1 MTARHLLPFVLA
13 GSMAVVAVS
22 LAFVFSAREGI
33 ARSEAAAIEAKR
45 DAAADELRAAE
56 EQKASEEV
64 ARQKAESE
72 ARAAEANAKAQ
83 EEAARMAEEQTE
95 QKALDLERK
104 KEERLAKEAEMKAAE
119 AARETARLQLE
130 AARLTNEV
138 AKTTLERVQREHE
151 TAAFALE
158 AKRLEAEK
166 VLKEAELRATNVADL
181 VQWERDLIDLARELK
196 EREDALTPEKTIADL
211 VWLPDETTEID
222 ENGRLRSKKT
232 TVLPEDNPELTPEA
246 RALARQTRLAL
257 EAQTNAVNRMTQSA
271 IRTLENLYV
280 KALKA
285 DRPDQ
290 ARSYKKA
297 IKAIDPLW
305 VYQAPQKESKQT
317 NVVDTTDANQNG
329 KSEK

>member
-1 MTARHLLPFVLA
+1 MTGRHLLPFILA
-13 GSMAVVAVS
+13 GSLAIVAVS

-33 ARSEAAAIEAKR
+33 ARSEAAALEAKR
-45 DAAADELRAAE
+45 DAAADELRTAE
-56 EQKASEEV
+56 KQKAAEEV
-64 ARQKAESE
+64 ARQKAEFD

-83 EEAARMAEEQTE
+83 EEAARIAEEQTE

-104 KEERLAKEAEMKAAE
+104 KEERLAKEAEVKAAE

-130 AARLTNEV
+130 AARITNEV
-138 AKTTLERVQREHE
+138 AKTALERAQRENE
-151 TAAFALE
+151 TAALALE

-166 VLKEAELRATNVADL
+166 VLKEAELRATNVAEL

-196 EREDALTPEKTIADL
+196 EREDALKPEKTITDL

-222 ENGRLRSKKT
+222 EKGRLRSKKT
-232 TVLPEDNPELTPEA
+232 AILPEDNPELAPEE
-246 RALARQTRLAL
+246 RNHARQRCLVL
-257 EAQTNAVNRMTQSA
+257 EAHTNSVNRLTQSA
-271 IRTLENLYV
+271 IQTLENLYV

-305 VYQAPQKESKQT
+305 VYQAPQKESNQT
-317 NVVDTTDANQNG
+317 NVVTTTDANQNG